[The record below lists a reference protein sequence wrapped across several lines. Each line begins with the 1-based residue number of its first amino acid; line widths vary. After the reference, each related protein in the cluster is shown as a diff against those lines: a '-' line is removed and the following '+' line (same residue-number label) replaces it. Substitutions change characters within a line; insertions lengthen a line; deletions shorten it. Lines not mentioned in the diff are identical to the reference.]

1 MFDNSEEV
9 FAMLKIIVVV
19 LLVMTVTITVLDV
32 NNSILGALN
41 FRNKVPIIEGMTSEE
56 KDRKSVEDAIEI
68 MNEEIIRLEAK
79 GGKINGNNIENF
91 KEFSELYKE
100 YYAKRL
106 AFDIKNSIKKNNEK
120 DGELNNDLGNLAIQV
135 GLYNQVVQGFDNFE
149 KELETGRFDR

>member
-9 FAMLKIIVVV
+9 FAILKIIVVV

-32 NNSILGALN
+32 NNSILGSLN
-41 FRNKVPIIEGMTSEE
+41 FRNKIPIIEGMTSEE
-56 KDRKSVEDAIEI
+56 KDRKTVEDAIAI
-68 MNEEIIRLEAK
+68 MNEEVIRLEAK

-106 AFDIKNSIKKNNEK
+106 ALDIKNSIKKNNEK
-120 DGELNNDLGNLAIQV
+120 DGELNSDLGNLAIQV
-135 GLYNQVVQGFDNFE
+135 GLYNQVVQGFENFE
-149 KELETGRFDR
+149 KELDTGRFDR